1 MSTSEQKPTTIT
13 AIEFMEGGYVKM
25 IKEKK
30 CEVRDTVDDEP
41 VDNLVQEWR
50 GIYAYTWTDGEG
62 MNWGCHADEQFTV
75 EWLQPAAGVTEAQG
89 SEEDELTALRAE
101 NARLREALEP
111 FAKIYSDYGSYYDP
125 YTNLIMYIV
134 ENIDNEVLYTAMKN
148 AYEQLPTGDK

>member
-13 AIEFMEGGYVKM
+13 WEKFMERGNSVFAAWCDENCEISFEGVIVTAYDYDITHQMIYFKGGGHKSMRDNYV
-25 IKEKK
+25 
-30 CEVRDTVDDEP
+30 
-41 VDNLVQEWR
+41 L
-50 GIYAYTWTDGEG
+50 
-62 MNWGCHADEQFTV
+62 TV
-75 EWLQPAAGVTEAQG
+75 EWLQPAAGMTEAQG
-89 SEEDELTALRAE
+89 GEENELTALRAE